1 MLTHL
6 LFHREKL
13 DSVEMPYAIMSHLGS
28 SQLEAVL
35 DVTGL
40 AAYFPPEMRVSL
52 CEHYSDEPSEL
63 LGGALRVE
71 KHPEKCVVFDN
82 TPSAAGTAH
91 EVLMKCVS
99 FVDPYPKY
107 ELSAA
112 DWTIGQ
118 LVDME
123 LNQIRNL
130 FSERDDNIPLAVAEA
145 QGILKRRPAITRTS

>member
-1 MLTHL
+1 
-6 LFHREKL
+6 
-13 DSVEMPYAIMSHLGS
+13 MPYVIMSHLGR

-40 AAYFPPEMRVSL
+40 AAYFPPEMRISL
-52 CEHYSDEPSEL
+52 EEHYSDEQSEL

-71 KHPEKCVVFDN
+71 KHPEKCVVFEN
-82 TPSAAGTAH
+82 TPLAAATAH

-99 FVDPYPKY
+99 FVDQYPKY
-107 ELSAA
+107 ELTAA

-118 LVDME
+118 LVEME

-130 FSERDDNIPLAVAEA
+130 FSERDDNIPLALAEA
-145 QGILKRRPAITRTS
+145 EGILKRRPPAIRTS